1 LQSLGLIWIWI
12 LPDLEF
18 DVPNTHRSII
28 LIKNLFYRLPEDV
41 YQTAK
46 ISKLLILMD
55 KGVGHKFKGKSL
67 NEIDIDPQCEL
78 AETDNE
84 SDNNG
89 DEQDI

>member
-1 LQSLGLIWIWI
+1 

-18 DVPNTHRSII
+18 DFPNTHRSII

-55 KGVGHKFKGKSL
+55 KGVGHKFKGESL
-67 NEIDIDPQCEL
+67 NEIDIDPQCES
-78 AETDNE
+78 AETAM
-84 SDNNG
+84 SL
-89 DEQDI
+89 IITATSKT